1 MIAKVFYD
9 DGRIDVFDADHLT
22 DAAQIPGCLLAN
34 WSLDLQD
41 AREGRY
47 LLLSLYWYAPAGT
60 AKGAGPKGLPIAR
73 RRDDFSFVL
82 ADRNDLP
89 HVNMA
94 TLDGQVVL
102 MRVAGELVDC
112 TRFGHVSRLADSF
125 VAQER
130 SAYRYLATAAGD
142 DVSEE
147 ELCEA
152 MGMAP
157 ETGCRISQ
165 LFEALCGE

>member
-9 DGRIDVFDADHLT
+9 DGRIDVFDTDHLT
-22 DAAQIPGCLLAN
+22 DASQMPGCLLAN

-47 LLLSLYWYAPAGT
+47 LLLSLYWYSPASA
-60 AKGAGPKGLPIAR
+60 AKAAGPKGLPIAR
-73 RRDDFSFVL
+73 RRDGFSFVL

-89 HVNMA
+89 RVTMV

-102 MRVAGELVDC
+102 MRAAGELVDC
-112 TRFGHVSRLADSF
+112 ARFGYVSRLADSF
-125 VAQER
+125 IAQER
-130 SAYRYLATAAGD
+130 SAYRYLAAAEGD

-147 ELCEA
+147 VLCES
-152 MGMAP
+152 MGMTPDA
-157 ETGCRISQ
+157 ERRLSQ
-165 LFEALCGE
+165 LFEMLYGE